1 MEEKEESYVLVLKK
15 EELEI
20 IIKSKNESSNKIKK
34 EDLKQNISLD
44 IFYYFVYNETALKL
58 H

>member
-34 EDLKQNISLD
+34 EDLK
-44 IFYYFVYNETALKL
+44 
-58 H
+58 

>member
-20 IIKSKNESSNKIKK
+20 IIKSKKESSNKIKK
-34 EDLKQNISLD
+34 EDLK
-44 IFYYFVYNETALKL
+44 
-58 H
+58 